1 MRFTVPCS
9 RRQRRTEKESSLLDN
24 LNSIVDDIRAK
35 LTARSTVRDS
45 AIRSSRELIR
55 YCANSI
61 RAMHRNEFDQA
72 RTLLETAR
80 QTAVAIV
87 DEALPHPGVY
97 YAGYTQDA
105 LKEFVEA
112 TAVYAMLNHS
122 EIPAPQDLGVQVDYP
137 AYLNGLA
144 EAASEMRRAILDT
157 IRKGNLER
165 GEILLHDMEDVYA
178 AMTTID
184 FPSAVTGG
192 LRRTTD
198 SLRAVLERTRGDL
211 TITVQQEKLR
221 QALIGFEKRMNG
233 AEE

>member
-1 MRFTVPCS
+1 V
-9 RRQRRTEKESSLLDN
+9 QNLDA
-24 LNSIVDDIRAK
+24 IVDQIRDQ
-35 LTARSTVRDS
+35 LDARSTVRDQ
-45 AIRSSRELIR
+45 AIRGSRDLIR

-61 RAMHRNEFDQA
+61 RAMHRGEFPEA
-72 RTLLETAR
+72 RRLLDTAR
-80 QTAVAIV
+80 QAAVQIV
-87 DEALPHPGVY
+87 DSVRPHPDVY

-112 TAVYAMLNHS
+112 SAVYAMLHNQ
-122 EIPAPQDLGVQVDYP
+122 EIPAPEELGVEVDHP

-144 EAASEMRRAILDT
+144 EAASELRRAILDT
-157 IRKGNLER
+157 IRKGDLDR
-165 GEILLHDMEDVYA
+165 GERLLRDMEEVYA

-211 TITVQQEKLR
+211 TVTAQQEKLR
-221 QALIGFEKRMNG
+221 RALIEFEARSVNG
-233 AEE
+233 PEN